1 MMKFNETVNYYSRII
16 QLKIKTIHSFSRAAA
31 GWMEGNGDVAGLIIV
46 N

>member
-16 QLKIKTIHSFSRAAA
+16 QLKIKIIQRSRAAA